1 MKSKI
6 SKNSVLI
13 LALCLGIVGGII
25 GFLGGIYIPRD
36 FVLDDFLNTYSSYAF
51 YIATV
56 LSICILII
64 SLAFPFRYY
73 CKSKSMYKN
82 GDKED
87 DELISS
93 IDRTLGKSSIL
104 LNVLSILSI
113 IPFAIWFHNYT
124 VLLKN
129 IEMFDSFE
137 MLAHIMFGLV
147 ITFIIFAVI
156 LFNFVLYRVV
166 IQLLKKINPEKKGEV
181 LSLKFSKDWEST
193 LGEAEKMILYKVSR
207 KAYVFI
213 SKLSYI
219 LFFLALIGDLLFGF
233 GILPAIFTGAIA
245 IASVLSVN
253 IYLYS
258 LSKKVKNG
266 EDIL

>member
-1 MKSKI
+1 MKRKI
-6 SKNSVLI
+6 SKVSLLI
-13 LALCLGIVGGII
+13 LALCLGVVGGII

-36 FVLDDFLNTYSSYAF
+36 FVLDDFLNTYSPYAF
-51 YIATV
+51 YVATV

-104 LNVLSILSI
+104 LNVLSILSL
-113 IPFAIWFHNYT
+113 IPFAIWFHNF
-124 VLLKN
+124 VVSLKTDALFESSN
-129 IEMFDSFE
+129 IST
-137 MLAHIMFGLV
+137 LWV
-147 ITFIIFAVI
+147 TYFIIFAVI
-156 LFNFVLYRVV
+156 LFNLVLYRAVV
-166 IQLLKKINPEKKGEV
+166 QLVKKINPEKKGEV

-193 LGEAEKMILYKVSR
+193 LDEAEKMIVYRVSR
-207 KAYVFI
+207 KAYMFI
-213 SKLSYI
+213 SKFSYVM
-219 LFFLALIGDLLFGF
+219 FFLALIGDLLFGF
-233 GILPAIFTGAIA
+233 GVVPAIFTGAIA
-245 IASVLSVN
+245 VASVLSVN

-258 LSKKVKNG
+258 LRKKVKNG
-266 EDIL
+266 EDVL

>member
-1 MKSKI
+1 MKRKI
-6 SKNSVLI
+6 SKVSVLI
-13 LALCLGIVGGII
+13 MALCLGVVGGIL
-25 GFLGGIYIPRD
+25 GFLGGKYIPRD

-51 YIATV
+51 YIAAG

-64 SLAFPFRYY
+64 SLAFPFRFY

-87 DELISS
+87 DELISAV
-93 IDRTLGKSSIL
+93 DRFLGYSSII

-113 IPFAIWFHNYT
+113 VPFAIWFHNYT
-124 VLLKN
+124 ILLKTV
-129 IEMFDSFE
+129 ETLDGFE
-137 MLAHIMFGLV
+137 MLANITIGLV
-147 ITFIIFAVI
+147 NFLIIFTVLI
-156 LFNFVLYRVV
+156 FNFVLYRVI
-166 IQLLKKINPEKKGEV
+166 IQLVKKISPEKKGEV
-181 LSLKFSKDWEST
+181 LSLKFRKDWEST
-193 LGEAEKMILYKVSR
+193 LDEAEKMIVYKVSR

-213 SKLSYI
+213 SKFSYVM
-219 LFFLALIGDLLFGF
+219 FFLALIGDLLFGF

-258 LSKKVKNG
+258 LRKKVKNG
-266 EDIL
+266 EDVL

>member
-1 MKSKI
+1 MKRKI
-6 SKNSVLI
+6 SKVSLLI
-13 LALCLGIVGGII
+13 MALCLAVVGGIV

-36 FVLDDFLNTYSSYAF
+36 FVLDDFLNTYSPYAF
-51 YIATV
+51 YIATG

-64 SLAFPFRYY
+64 SLAFSFRYY

-87 DELISS
+87 DELISA
-93 IDRTLGKSSIL
+93 IDRMLGKSTIIL
-104 LNVLSILSI
+104 SVLSVLSL
-113 IPFAIWFHNYT
+113 IPFAIWFHNFA
-124 VLLKN
+124 VSLKTDALFESSN
-129 IEMFDSFE
+129 I
-137 MLAHIMFGLV
+137 LTLWV
-147 ITFIIFAVI
+147 TYLIIFAVI
-156 LFNFVLYRVV
+156 LFHFVLYRAVV
-166 IQLLKKINPEKKGEV
+166 QLVKKINPEKKGEV

-193 LGEAEKMILYKVSR
+193 LDEAEKMIVYKVSR

-213 SKLSYI
+213 SKFSYVM
-219 LFFLALIGDLLFGF
+219 FFVAIIGDLLFGF
-233 GILPAIFTGAIA
+233 GIVPAIFTGAIA

-266 EDIL
+266 KDVL